1 MKDLIK
7 LTDSKL
13 VLEYQS
19 GNFKAMTILVE
30 RWHHKFCKQAY
41 WYTKNRV
48 VAKDIAQ
55 DSWKIIIH
63 KLINLRK
70 PEKFGYW
77 ALAIVCRKAIDY
89 TRKQSKTIE
98 RLKVYH
104 ESLINDSY
112 DTDIRDDSVKILVAL
127 KSLPMNQQIVLR
139 LFYIEN
145 YSLKEIGKSLDL
157 SEGTI
162 KSRLFYAREKL
173 KAIIKPRNYE

>member
-55 DSWKIIIH
+55 DSRKIIIH
-63 KLINLRK
+63 KLINLK
-70 PEKFGYW
+70 NSEKFGYW

-89 TRKQSKTIE
+89 THKQSKTIE

-104 ESLINDSY
+104 ESLIND
-112 DTDIRDDSVKILVAL
+112 TDFGDDSVKVLVAL

-145 YSLKEIGKSLDL
+145 YSLKEIGRLLNL
-157 SEGTI
+157 SEGTV